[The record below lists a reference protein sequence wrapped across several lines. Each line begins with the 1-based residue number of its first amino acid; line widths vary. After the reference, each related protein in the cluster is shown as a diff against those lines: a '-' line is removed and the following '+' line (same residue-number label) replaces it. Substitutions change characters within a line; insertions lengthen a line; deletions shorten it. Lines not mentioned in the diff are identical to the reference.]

1 MKPISFEQFVQT
13 FNLPPLVKFK
23 RACQIANVGPTK
35 MYEFVG
41 QGEFSIVKDGKSSS
55 IPAEQLY
62 GRYVRLLQSADGSRA
77 A

>member
-1 MKPISFEQFVQT
+1 MKVITFEQYVQT

-35 MYEFVG
+35 MYELIG
-41 QGEFSIVKDGKSSS
+41 QGEFSIVKDGKRSS

-62 GRYVRLLQSADGSRA
+62 SRYVRLLQSSEGSKA

>member
-1 MKPISFEQFVQT
+1 MKVITFEQFVQT
-13 FNLPPLVKFK
+13 FNLSPLVKFK
-23 RACQIANVGPTK
+23 RACQIANIGPTK
-35 MYEFVG
+35 MYELVG

-62 GRYVRLLQSADGSRA
+62 SRYVRLLQSSEGSKA